1 MRNNVSPDPP
11 ENTTARNG
19 AVGDAKQFDEWQL
32 LLKRLH
38 RACPAHVKRVRDVTV
53 DGKRPFHRPK
63 EKSGNQLYGLH
74 AFKHG
79 WQQAGSLGVPSAF
92 QRAHD
97 HCVELCTGGARLCEP

>member
-1 MRNNVSPDPP
+1 MTGTTSGIKRKSFSPDSP
-11 ENTTARNG
+11 ESTAARNG

-38 RACPAHVKRVRDVTV
+38 RACPAHVERVRDVTI
-53 DGKRPFHRPK
+53 DGKRPFHGPK
-63 EKSGNQLYGLH
+63 KKGGNQLHGLH

-92 QRAHD
+92 
-97 HCVELCTGGARLCEP
+97 